1 MNRLLK
7 TFLLWLLIAAL
18 PLQGV
23 AAVVK
28 ASCGQRHHAAAM
40 AADAY
45 SHESGHVHEDGKAH
59 HAHDDMHG
67 AVSTAYHALPDT
79 GNDSPSDSAKLTHG
93 ACSACATCCVG
104 AVAPP
109 SAIALT
115 AASGEVGT
123 AIAAPVLSFTG
134 FIPPGLE
141 RPPKSLSA

>member
-28 ASCGQRHHAAAM
+28 ASCGQRHHSAFM
-40 AADAY
+40 AAGHA
-45 SHESGHVHEDGKAH
+45 SGHAHEDGAAH
-59 HAHDDMHG
+59 HGHGDMHETMS
-67 AVSTAYHALPDT
+67 AADDEPPNV
-79 GNDSPSDSAKLTHG
+79 GNDSPSDSAKQVHT
-93 ACSACATCCVG
+93 ACSACAACCVG

-109 SAIALT
+109 SSVALT
-115 AASGEVGT
+115 STFDKVSTALTPPAS
-123 AIAAPVLSFTG
+123 SFTG

>member
-28 ASCGQRHHAAAM
+28 ASCGQRHHSTSIAA
-40 AADAY
+40 
-45 SHESGHVHEDGKAH
+45 GHAIDHAHEDGAAH
-59 HAHDDMHG
+59 HGHGDMHETMS
-67 AVSTAYHALPDT
+67 AADDEPPDA
-79 GNDSPSDSAKLTHG
+79 GKDSPSDSAKPVHG
-93 ACSACATCCVG
+93 ACSACAACCVG

-109 SAIALT
+109 SSVDLT
-115 AASGEVGT
+115 PAFDKVST
-123 AIAAPVLSFTG
+123 AITPAAPSFAG